1 MEMIIRRYLPADF
14 PQVIAVF
21 RRAIR
26 SISARD
32 YSQQQTDAW
41 SQADPDE
48 LRRRLDSSDVWVA
61 SHDNIIAGFT
71 NLEAGG
77 YLDLLFTDPEYQRNG
92 VATLLLDKLERAA
105 IEKGLTHIMT
115 EASIT
120 AKPFFMQRGYQLVEQ
135 QSVVVRGQ
143 EFINFRMR
151 KPLLSLG

>member
-1 MEMIIRRYLPADF
+1 MEMIIRRYLPTDF
-14 PQVIAVF
+14 AQVIAVF

-26 SISARD
+26 TISAKD

-48 LRRRLDSSDVWVA
+48 LRRRLDNSDAWVA
-61 SHDNIIAGFT
+61 SHDNKIAGFT

-77 YLDLLFTDPEYQRNG
+77 YLDLLFTDPEYQRSG
-92 VATLLLDKLERAA
+92 VATLLLDKLERGA

-135 QSVVVRGQ
+135 QSVAVRGQ

-151 KPLLSLG
+151 KPLL